1 MIGISL
7 SMISAVNAPIE
18 VLNVA
23 VGLAILK
30 EKEEGTW
37 MRRSSARKPAAT
49 DTEAQGRRGAPRER
63 SWKTTALEQNGTR
76 KKKTNRLGEVIRA
89 STSSAR
95 LEQPTLSPF
104 SSFTLK

>member
-49 DTEAQGRRGAPRER
+49 ATEAPDGRRANEILRQPHFM
-63 SWKTTALEQNGTR
+63 
-76 KKKTNRLGEVIRA
+76 KKIII
-89 STSSAR
+89 
-95 LEQPTLSPF
+95 
-104 SSFTLK
+104 